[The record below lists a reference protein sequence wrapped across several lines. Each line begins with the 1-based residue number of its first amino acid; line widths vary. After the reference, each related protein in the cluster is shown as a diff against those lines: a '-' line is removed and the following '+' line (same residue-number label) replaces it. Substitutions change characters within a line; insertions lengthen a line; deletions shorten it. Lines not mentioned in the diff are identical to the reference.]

1 MDLNPASMKSLE
13 QMIINVDSIL
23 KFNAQVASESEAILA
38 TDILSQIAL
47 ASSWWQD
54 RATKSWVIEALV
66 ESDNLRQLHH
76 FIRVLNE
83 AFQVVLIDADIVD
96 LEQRDWLRENQE
108 SFPPLEIGQ
117 FYIYGS
123 HIKDPSPGTLFPLL
137 IDAATAFGSGNH
149 GSTRGCLLTLSKLQT
164 SNYTP
169 NSILDVGCGSGILAM
184 AAAKLWPTSK
194 LIASDI
200 DHECVSVT
208 QENCRAN
215 NVNQIN
221 VLGGDGFQNDTI
233 LLNQPFNLII
243 ANILA
248 TVLCDIVADI
258 KKALSS
264 GGVVIL
270 SGILDTQKDMV
281 AAKYAEH
288 GLILEDY
295 IQVDEWVTLTMKS
308 NDL

>member
-1 MDLNPASMKSLE
+1 MTF
-13 QMIINVDSIL
+13 QMQMTINVESIL
-23 KFNAQVASESEAILA
+23 KFNARIASESEAILA

-54 RATKSWVIEALV
+54 KVSRSWVIEVLV
-66 ESDNLRQLHH
+66 EQDNLNQLHH
-76 FIRVLNE
+76 FISVLRE
-83 AFQVVLIDADIVD
+83 AFQITLVDADIID

-123 HIKDPSPGTLFPLL
+123 HIKEPTSGLLFPLI

-149 GSTRGCLLTLSKLQT
+149 GSTRGCLLTLSKLHT
-164 SNYTP
+164 SNYMP
-169 NSILDVGCGSGILAM
+169 NSILDVGCGSGVLAM
-184 AAAKLWPTSK
+184 AAAKLWKSSK

-200 DHECVSVT
+200 DPECVRVT
-208 QENCRAN
+208 QENCNVN
-215 NVNQIN
+215 NVNHIEVVDGN
-221 VLGGDGFQNDTI
+221 GFQNDTI
-233 LLNQPFNLII
+233 LSNRPFNLII

-258 KKALSS
+258 KSALSA
-264 GGVVIL
+264 GGTVIL

-281 AAKYAEH
+281 TNVYAEH
-288 GLILEDY
+288 ELILVDF

>member
-1 MDLNPASMKSLE
+1 MKIQI
-13 QMIINVDSIL
+13 QMTINTESIL
-23 KFNAQVASESEAILA
+23 KLNAQVASESEAILA
-38 TDILSQIAL
+38 TDILSQVAL

-54 RATKSWVIEALV
+54 KVSKSWVIEVLV
-66 ESDNLRQLHH
+66 ERDNLTQLHH
-76 FIRVLNE
+76 IIGALHE
-83 AFQVVLIDADIVD
+83 AFKITLADVEIID

-123 HIKDPSPGTLFPLL
+123 HIKDPAPGQLFPLI

-149 GSTRGCLLTLSKLQT
+149 GSTRGCLLTLSKLHA
-164 SNYTP
+164 SNYMP
-169 NSILDVGCGSGILAM
+169 DSILDVGCGSGVLAM
-184 AAAKLWPTSK
+184 AAAKLWATSQ

-200 DHECVSVT
+200 DPECVRVT
-208 QENCRAN
+208 QENWLVN
-215 NVNQIN
+215 NVNHIE
-221 VLGGDGFQNDTI
+221 VVGGNGFQNDTI
-233 LLNQPFNLII
+233 LSNKPFNLII

-248 TVLCDIVADI
+248 TVLCDIVSDI
-258 KKALSS
+258 KSGLSV
-264 GGVVIL
+264 GGTVIL

-281 AAKYAEH
+281 TSVYADH
-288 GLILEDY
+288 GLILVDC